1 MNIHATAI
9 VSPKAQLDTTVEV
22 GPYAIIEENVKIGA
36 RTVIMAH
43 AHISG
48 WTEIGEDNR
57 IHMGAVIGH
66 VPQYIRFKGQKS
78 YVRIGNGNTIREY
91 VTIHRSIEEE
101 HATVIGD
108 RNFLMAM
115 SHVAHDCVLG
125 NEVIMANSVLLSGHV
140 ALHDKVMISGNSGV
154 HQYVRVGK
162 IALVSGLTR
171 VVKDVP
177 PFMIV
182 EGESTIRG
190 LNIIGMRRANI
201 SAENREA
208 VKRAYRL
215 LYRSGLSVSHALEAI
230 QAEPVS
236 DEVRLIV
243 EFVQQ
248 SQRGIC
254 KHYVK

>member
-1 MNIHATAI
+1 MKIHPTAI
-9 VSPKAQLDTTVEV
+9 ISPKVQLDTTVEV

-36 RTVIMAH
+36 RTVVMAH
-43 AHISG
+43 AYISG
-48 WTEIGEDNR
+48 WTEIGADNR
-57 IHMGAVIGH
+57 IHIGAVIGH
-66 VPQYIRFKGQKS
+66 VPQYIAFKGQRS
-78 YVRIGNGNTIREY
+78 YVRIGHGNTIREY

-108 RNFLMAM
+108 RDFLMAM

-125 NEVIMANSVLLSGHV
+125 NDVILANSVLLAGHV
-140 ALHDKVMISGNSGV
+140 TIQDKVMISGSSGV
-154 HQYVRVGK
+154 HQYVRVGR
-162 IALVSGLTR
+162 IAMISGLTR

-177 PFMIV
+177 PFMMV
-182 EGESTIRG
+182 EGESTVRG
-190 LNIIGMRRANI
+190 LNVIGMRRANI

-215 LYRSGLSVSHALEAI
+215 LYRSGLNLPHALEAV
-230 QAEPVS
+230 QSEPMCE
-236 DEVRLIV
+236 EVRLIV

-248 SQRGIC
+248 SKRGIC